1 MNLEDLA
8 KRIREACL
16 HAVLQSYEDAGIQ
29 GLCAEGRWE
38 VAVGAL
44 RTFDLTPILRDFQQL
59 STNMSG
65 MSDSP
70 GTDEKNRSSDDRSR
84 QFARLT
90 TQSIALEFEAP
101 LFCACET

>member
-16 HAVLQSYEDAGIQ
+16 HAVVQSYEDAGIQ

-44 RTFDLTPILRDFQQL
+44 RTLDLTPILRDFQQL
-59 STNMSG
+59 STNMSA

-70 GTDEKNRSSDDRSR
+70 GTDEKNR
-84 QFARLT
+84 
-90 TQSIALEFEAP
+90 FER
-101 LFCACET
+101 